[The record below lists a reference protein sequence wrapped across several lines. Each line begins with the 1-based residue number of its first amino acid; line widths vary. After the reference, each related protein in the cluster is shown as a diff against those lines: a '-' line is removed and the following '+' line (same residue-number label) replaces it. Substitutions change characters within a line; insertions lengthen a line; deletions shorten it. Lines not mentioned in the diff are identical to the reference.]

1 MIRRAQNSRDFEAIH
16 RLILELA
23 EYEKAPNEVI
33 TSPQILENHCQG
45 NQPLAFAWVA
55 ELPNNNLDAQNP
67 LLEVNQSPEIIGAAV
82 CYVRYSTWKGP
93 VFYLEDLIVQESHRK
108 NGYGKQLLDEII
120 EFARTTGFK
129 RIVWQVLDWNT
140 PAIEFYKKYPVS
152 FDESWINVTLELE

>member
-1 MIRRAQNSRDFEAIH
+1 MIRKAQTSRDFESIH

-33 TSPQILENHCQG
+33 TTPEILKKYCG
-45 NQPLAFAWVA
+45 GDQPLAFAWVA
-55 ELPNNNLDAQNP
+55 ELPAETFLENP
-67 LLEVNQSPEIIGAAV
+67 NIKVNPSSEIVGAAV

-120 EFARTTGFK
+120 EFARKTGFK

-152 FDESWINVTLELE
+152 FDESWINVTLDLE